1 MTTSA
6 WSGIFVSSIFKLGSV
21 VRDKATGA
29 TGTLTHVCI
38 GLDYRVQ
45 YAFQPKGLNPET
57 GQPIRGIWITSSR
70 IVSISKPPE
79 ASKVPLPVHVLGTK
93 VEDKASGF
101 NGMAISLTLHTN
113 GCVHVE
119 VQPSG
124 YNRSTNATIDPCE
137 FDIRRLTGPAIKK
150 MSDEELE
157 EDQKARP
164 SPMSCSPRSRPL

>member
-1 MTTSA
+1 MTSD
-6 WSGIFVSSIFKLGSV
+6 IFASSIFKLGSA

-38 GLDYRVQ
+38 GLDYRTQ

-57 GQPIRGIWITSSR
+57 GQPIRGIWISPQR
-70 IVSISKPPE
+70 IVTFGKPE
-79 ASKVPLPVHVLGTK
+79 ASQVPLPLHVLGTK
-93 VEDKASGF
+93 VEDTASGF

-124 YNRSTNATIDPCE
+124 CVRSSNATIDPLDV
-137 FDIRRLTGPAIKK
+137 DIRRLTGPAIKK
-150 MSDEELE
+150 MNDEELE
-157 EDQKARP
+157 ADQKARP
-164 SPMSCSPRSRPL
+164 SPMSCPPRSRPV